1 MVKKGGGNP
10 AFFVSCVGITWQQ
23 ELLPLQQ
30 QQWRRPLNASCTVSK
45 AGARQIILR
54 AMEEL
59 P

>member
-23 ELLPLQQ
+23 EQLPLQQ
-30 QQWRRPLNASCTVSK
+30 QQRGRLLNARCIASK
-45 AGARQIILR
+45 AGAKQMILL